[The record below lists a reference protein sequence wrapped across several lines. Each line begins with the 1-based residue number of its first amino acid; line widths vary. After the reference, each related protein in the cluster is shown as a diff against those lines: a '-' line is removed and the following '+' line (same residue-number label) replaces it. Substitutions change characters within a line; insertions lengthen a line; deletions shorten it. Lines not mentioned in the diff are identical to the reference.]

1 MVEHPSAK
9 PEGSMID
16 FRDGNSVIFF
26 VSRSD
31 NIFYQDFLKLPVEV
45 RGKNEGEGRVISTL
59 RFAQVSKYLL
69 LVQ

>member
-1 MVEHPSAK
+1 
-9 PEGSMID
+9 MID
-16 FRDGNSVIFF
+16 FRDGNSVVFF

-31 NIFYQDFLKLPVEV
+31 NVYQDFLKLPVEV

>member
-1 MVEHPSAK
+1 
-9 PEGSMID
+9 MID